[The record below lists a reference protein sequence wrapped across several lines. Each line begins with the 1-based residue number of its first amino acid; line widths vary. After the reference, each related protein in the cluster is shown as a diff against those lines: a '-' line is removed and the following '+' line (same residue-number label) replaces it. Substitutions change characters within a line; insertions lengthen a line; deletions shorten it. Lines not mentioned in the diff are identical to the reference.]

1 MNEDAR
7 DLNLMDR
14 MIPMKGGK
22 HYLQVADRIV
32 WFRHEYPE
40 GTIETKLVELDRQQQ
55 FCMYHARVTTGQGGV
70 AEASGTET
78 AKDFPEYI
86 EKAETKAVGRALGY
100 LGYGT
105 ASAGFE
111 EGQRVVD
118 APRDIRPPQPAQRPQ
133 ANGSAPTRA
142 AQPPTPQ
149 RPPQPPTGMPH
160 HEFVAFFQEQA
171 RQFLSGTERP
181 YIQATIKAKRGEF
194 SAAQYER
201 SLDWWQAFVKNDEA
215 GMAKALGQVA
225 PSAPAHEVS

>member
-1 MNEDAR
+1 MNEDTR

-118 APRDIRPPQPAQRPQ
+118 APRDIRPPQPT
-133 ANGSAPTRA
+133 SAPTRTP
-142 AQPPTPQ
+142 QLPTPQ
-149 RPPQPPTGMPH
+149 

-181 YIQATIKAKRGEF
+181 YIQATIKAKRAEF
-194 SAAQYER
+194 SPEQYAD
-201 SLDWWQAFVKNDEA
+201 SLDWWRAFTENDEA
-215 GMAKALGQVA
+215 GMARALGLPASSA
-225 PSAPAHEVS
+225 PSFASVAG